1 MSTPG
6 PERVPSS
13 VKVGKTSGQGKPPTG
28 PAKKTGAAK
37 KTGPPAKK
45 AGGGKGKKPVT
56 PVTVKGSRS
65 MGPIIVIGAVALIAL
80 AIVGFGVY
88 SVVQGSRNW
97 EDKVADIKGVV
108 NYRAQKNPQID
119 DRSHKDGTLTY
130 VTSPPVGGA
139 HNATPQNCNGDVY
152 DAPIANEH
160 AVHSLEHGAVW
171 ITYNPDQVSKADV
184 AELAK
189 LVDGES
195 GRMLSPYKGLD
206 SPISLQAWNTQLK
219 VAKAD
224 DKRIKQ
230 FADLMTY
237 KANLEPGASC
247 ENPTFVSSPL
257 VEGDSSR
264 GTDGM
269 TDSATTTTPGAG
281 ATKTTAP

>member
-13 VKVGKTSGQGKPPTG
+13 VKVGKTTGQGKPPTG
-28 PAKKTGAAK
+28 PAKKTVASAK
-37 KTGPPAKK
+37 KAGPAKK

-80 AIVGFGVY
+80 LIVGFAVWG
-88 SVVQGSRNW
+88 VVQGSRNW

-119 DRSHKDGTLTY
+119 DRTHKDGTLSY

-139 HNATPQNCNGDVY
+139 HNATPQNCNGNVY

-171 ITYNPDQVSKADV
+171 ITYKPGIPQDQIDDLKKKVQGKDY
-184 AELAK
+184 
-189 LVDGES
+189 
-195 GRMLSPYKGLD
+195 MFMSPYPGLD
-206 SPISLQAWNTQLK
+206 HNISLQVWGYQLK
-219 VAKAD
+219 LD
-224 DKRIKQ
+224 DATDSRIDEFIKDTRLN
-230 FADLMTY
+230 ASM
-237 KANLEPGASC
+237 EPGAAC
-247 ENPTFVSSPL
+247 SS
-257 VEGDSSR
+257 GN
-264 GTDGM
+264 
-269 TDSATTTTPGAG
+269 TTTGPVTAATSGQPGMPQSTG
-281 ATKTTAP
+281 K

>member
-28 PAKKTGAAK
+28 PAKKTAAAK
-37 KTGPPAKK
+37 KTSPAAKK

-80 AIVGFGVY
+80 LIVGFAVWG
-88 SVVQGSRNW
+88 VVQGSRNW

-119 DRSHKDGTLTY
+119 DRTHKDGTLSY

-139 HNATPQNCNGDVY
+139 HNATPQNCNGNVY

-171 ITYNPDQVSKADV
+171 ITYKQGLPADQVAV
-184 AELAK
+184 LAK
-189 LVDGES
+189 KVQGKDYTL
-195 GRMLSPYKGLD
+195 MSPYTGLD
-206 SPISLQAWNTQLK
+206 KNVSVQVWGYQLK
-219 VAKAD
+219 VD
-224 DKRIKQ
+224 DVNDPRIDEFIKDTRVV
-230 FADLMTY
+230 A
-237 KANLEPGASC
+237 ALEPGISC
-247 ENPTFVSSPL
+247 SGGN
-257 VEGDSSR
+257 
-264 GTDGM
+264 
-269 TDSATTTTPGAG
+269 TTTGPVTAAANGASMG
-281 ATKTTAP
+281 NGN